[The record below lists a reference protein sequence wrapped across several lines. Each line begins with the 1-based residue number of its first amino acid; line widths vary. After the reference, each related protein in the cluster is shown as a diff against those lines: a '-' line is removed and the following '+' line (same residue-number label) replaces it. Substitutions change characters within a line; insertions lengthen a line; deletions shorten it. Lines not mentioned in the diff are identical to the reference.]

1 MEQQQ
6 PVTVL
11 TERSIGSMR
20 SSTLLLKGKYR
31 MERSHKLGQG
41 SYGTVYRGIYESE
54 HEHVDLAI
62 K

>member
-1 MEQQQ
+1 M
-6 PVTVL
+6 L